1 MEDDGLLE
9 RLSRPDLRSIVE
21 RLSPTD
27 LFSSSLRVS
36 TPLRRSLLERRST
49 FNRFSSI
56 AIVAAPDNERWS
68 NLINKP

>member
-1 MEDDGLLE
+1 
-9 RLSRPDLRSIVE
+9 
-21 RLSPTD
+21 
-27 LFSSSLRVS
+27 
-36 TPLRRSLLERRST
+36 LLERRST